1 MFSKRLAEMVPAARK
16 YVVASV
22 ALQWVALVANVA
34 LMLLIGLFVQT
45 LIEGG
50 DVAASQASLV
60 QAAVAAIVVRV
71 GCLTLAQRMGQA
83 AAAAAKRTV
92 RKQVYDKLVRLGPS
106 YSERVA
112 TSEAVQVSVEGTE
125 QLESYFGSYM
135 PQLFYSVVA
144 PVTLFACLAPLCLPA
159 AVALLACVP
168 LIPASIVAVQ
178 KIAKRA
184 MGTYWGA
191 YTDLGATFLENLQG
205 LTTLKIYRADAERH
219 EAMNRDAETFRQATM
234 RLLRMQLNSV
244 TVMDVFAYGGAAVGI
259 IMALWQFSL
268 GQVPFFAAFAVV
280 FLASE
285 FFIPLRTLGS
295 FFHTAMNGMAAADK
309 MFAILD
315 TPEPERGSRVIE
327 PDRASFACR
336 GVGYSY
342 DGERTV
348 LEAVDFNAPAGSFT
362 GIVGESGSGKST
374 LAGILSGRNAGFTGS
389 VEVGGVPLAQ
399 ASRAALASTVTVV
412 PFSSYLFKG
421 TVRSNLLLADP
432 QASDDELWDALS
444 RCRVDGFVRS
454 AGGLDAAIAE
464 EGGNLSGGQRQRLAL
479 ARALLHDTPV
489 YVFDEA
495 TSNVDAES
503 EHAIIE
509 VVHELARTKTV
520 IMISHRLAAV
530 ADADRIYVLED
541 GRVAEAGP
549 HDELLAQDGAYARLW
564 NQQAALERFSS
575 AARMGEP
582 EDELADAF
590 DDAPDRRPEAAPAR
604 GAAPAS
610 RSHLLVM
617 LQLVKLVRPLLPWML
632 LAVALG
638 VLGFA
643 AAIFLT
649 VFGTYALVDLAGFPQ
664 AVSYGAAVVLVAVCG
679 VARGP
684 LRYGEQLCNHYL
696 AFKLLALVRDR
707 VYAALRRLAPAK
719 LEGRDKG
726 DLVSL
731 VTSDIELLEVF
742 YAHTLS
748 PAIIALV
755 VSLGMGAF
763 IAAVSPVLGA
773 LALASYVLVGVVV
786 PVVASKASG
795 SGGRA
800 LREGIGD
807 MNAFVLDSLRGLR
820 ETLQFGRAA
829 DRSRELD
836 ERMGALARVEERLK
850 GRGAL
855 AMSLTNGLVLALDVA
870 MVLASGALCVSGA
883 IGPDAALVATAALMS
898 SFGPVIAV
906 ANLGSTLQQTLAS
919 GARVLE
925 LIEERPQTEE
935 VDDGVDLEA
944 FSGAAVRRVD
954 FSYGDRPVLD
964 GVSLRIEPGSV
975 VHLAGRSGSGKSTLC
990 KLLMR
995 FWDAT
1000 RGVVEVSGTDVRR
1013 VNTASLRD
1021 TEGYMTQETHLFAG
1035 TIGENILIAK
1045 PDASP
1050 EELAEACRKA
1060 ALSTLVERLPQG
1072 LDTPVGELGETL
1084 SGGERQRIG
1093 LARVFLHDAPFVLLD
1108 EPTSNLDSLNE
1119 AAVLSALAEGREGK
1133 TIVLVSH
1140 RASTAAIAD
1149 TTYTVDRGRLS

>member
-34 LMLLIGLFVQT
+34 LMLLIGLFVQA

-348 LEAVDFNAPAGSFT
+348 LEAVDFDAPAGSFT

-590 DDAPDRRPEAAPAR
+590 DDVPARRPEAAPAR

-610 RSHLLVM
+610 RSHLSVM

-964 GVSLRIEPGSV
+964 GVNLRIEPGSV

>member
-22 ALQWVALVANVA
+22 ALQWVALVANVV
-34 LMLLIGLFVQT
+34 LMLLIGLFVQA

-92 RKQVYDKLVRLGPS
+92 RKLVYDKLVRLGPS

-244 TVMDVFAYGGAAVGI
+244 TVMDVFAYGGAAVGV

-280 FLASE
+280 FLAAE

-342 DGERTV
+342 DGKRTV
-348 LEAVDFNAPAGSFT
+348 LEAVDFDAPAGSFT

-509 VVHELARTKTV
+509 IVHELARTKTV

-541 GRVAEAGP
+541 GRVAEAAP

-604 GAAPAS
+604 GAAPAI
-610 RSHLLVM
+610 RSHLSVM

-664 AVSYGAAVVLVAVCG
+664 AVSYGVAVVLVAVCG
-679 VARGP
+679 VVRGP

-870 MVLASGALCVSGA
+870 MVLASGTLCVSGA